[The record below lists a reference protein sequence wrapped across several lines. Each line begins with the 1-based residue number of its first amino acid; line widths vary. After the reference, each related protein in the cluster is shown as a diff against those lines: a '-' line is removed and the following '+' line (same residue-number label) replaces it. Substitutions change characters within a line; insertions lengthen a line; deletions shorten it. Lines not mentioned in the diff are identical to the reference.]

1 MDAIKGV
8 GKTASGAGNSLASG
22 YKARNDIVDEAAA
35 VIGHDASASV
45 HLPWSGRVGA
55 EAKTLLMLAQRYGAF
70 GVTSKG
76 NGAGA
81 RYKFYYSRAS
91 TGNWFA
97 EVWPLWK
104 VSAWMVLLAFLGFC
118 FFGMKSGAGCFG
130 VGAMLLLM
138 FGPRAIMGYRNS
150 VIAGRLSSYS
160 YARESY
166 PLMLAGAV
174 GGVVLLEWAY
184 VLPWNI
190 AKVSEL
196 FGGMAGLLAMPYGIG
211 DFVYRIAKSMFTVGA
226 FAVGS
231 VLAYQ
236 VTASSVMH
244 SWLMTAFRDRI
255 VFVEPEPGTWFHKL
269 RTVGSN
275 RSSGYFTLGFI
286 VLAACALAVPL
297 LK

>member
-8 GKTASGAGNSLASG
+8 GKSAGSAGRSLGGG

-35 VIGHDASASV
+35 VVGHDASASV
-45 HLPWSGRVGA
+45 HLPWSGRVGP
-55 EAKTLLMLAQRYGAF
+55 EAKTLLMLAQRYGAL
-70 GVTSKG
+70 GVASKG
-76 NGAGA
+76 SGAA
-81 RYKFYYSRAS
+81 TRYKFYYSRAS
-91 TGNWFA
+91 TGNWFT

-104 VSAWMVLLAFLGFC
+104 VSAWMVVLAFLGFC

-130 VGAMLLLM
+130 VGALLVAL
-138 FGPRAIMGYRNS
+138 FGPRAIVGYRNS
-150 VIAGRLSSYS
+150 AIAGRLCSYS

-174 GGVVLLEWAY
+174 GGLVLLEWAY
-184 VLPWNI
+184 VLPWNLG
-190 AKVSEL
+190 KVSEL
-196 FGGMAGLLAMPYGIG
+196 FGGMAGLLAMPYGVG
-211 DFVYRIAKSMFTVGA
+211 DFIYRIAKTIFTVGA
-226 FAVGS
+226 FAAGS

-236 VTASSVMH
+236 VTAGSVIN

-269 RTVGSN
+269 RTTGPN
-275 RSSGYFTLGFI
+275 RSSGYFSLGFI
-286 VLAACALAVPL
+286 VLAACALAIPL